1 MSHSLLPSLRAGL
14 QGTGSEPVHP
24 TTDTMDIDPPRT
36 EANVMEKASKGPS
49 SLNGFPHNTTQLPLA
64 APRLHRPQFPTSRDA
79 ILARVK
85 RQKDTQLSHAPPYLP
100 IWFSVTYE
108 DVLREQKASRNKA
121 PCAPMPSTL
130 SMPEG
135 TLPPLRP
142 PTPSLKRKRTPE
154 ADDSP
159 LTIGPTAAAALA
171 ADRPARIVPKP
182 LLRNKRTEED
192 GPRRCDKCES
202 AEESPENLLVVC
214 PVCDWSWHQRC
225 HDPEIGAGS
234 VRDRV
239 SFKCADCV
247 REGAAIDAY
256 RLDKLHQD
264 QISSRGV
271 ADVEKL
277 RNARLAELPAF
288 NKPELVGF
296 KAGDADRETRRA
308 YFSSLR
314 KTDVINLLLFSD
326 AVKDGL
332 LIDVLVSMSNKHP
345 NLPLFNHPDWAVA
358 LTTPASLPRLAPPK
372 VRQPAKPVTK
382 RPKTSAIRKVQE
394 TETIADQPDEEPLPG
409 IWPEAGIGLYS
420 KLPPELPD
428 PILLGQNDEEAFSG
442 FMIDRNGRPVEPA
455 FG

>member
-1 MSHSLLPSLRAGL
+1 
-14 QGTGSEPVHP
+14 
-24 TTDTMDIDPPRT
+24 MDIDHPKT
-36 EANVMEKASKGPS
+36 EANVIEKASKPLS
-49 SLNGFPHNTTQLPLA
+49 SPNGFPQNTTQLPLA
-64 APRLHRPQFPTSRDA
+64 APRLYRPQFPTTRDA

-85 RQKDTQLSHAPPYLP
+85 KQKDTQSSHAPPYLP
-100 IWFSVTYE
+100 IWFSATYE
-108 DVLREQKASRNKA
+108 DVLREQKTSRNKA
-121 PCAPMPSTL
+121 PCAPLPSTL
-130 SMPEG
+130 SMPEE

-154 ADDSP
+154 VDDSP
-159 LTIGPTAAAALA
+159 FTIGQTAAAALA

-214 PVCDWSWHQRC
+214 PVCGWSWHQRC

-234 VRDRV
+234 VRDR
-239 SFKCADCV
+239 
-247 REGAAIDAY
+247 
-256 RLDKLHQD
+256 
-264 QISSRGV
+264 
-271 ADVEKL
+271 
-277 RNARLAELPAF
+277 
-288 NKPELVGF
+288 
-296 KAGDADRETRRA
+296 RRA

-332 LIDVLVSMSNKHP
+332 LIDVLVSMSKKHP

-372 VRQPAKPVTK
+372 VRQPAAKPVTK